1 MKTAPGTLVGIHYDR
16 TNGSAANDEFHIYI
30 TPHSFAAEYWPE
42 NVDEWVYD
50 ETMLGYVMTEKT
62 GEISEEQWKEIEE
75 TFLAV
80 YPEIIPVKKKEG
92 FFEKLKNK
100 FI

>member
-1 MKTAPGTLVGIHYDR
+1 MKKIFLIFIFVFTIAFVFCGCGDEEDMKTAPGTLVGIHYDR
-16 TNGSAANDEFHIYI
+16 TNGSVANDEFHIYI

-62 GEISEEQWKEIEE
+62 GEISEEQ
-75 TFLAV
+75 
-80 YPEIIPVKKKEG
+80 
-92 FFEKLKNK
+92 
-100 FI
+100 